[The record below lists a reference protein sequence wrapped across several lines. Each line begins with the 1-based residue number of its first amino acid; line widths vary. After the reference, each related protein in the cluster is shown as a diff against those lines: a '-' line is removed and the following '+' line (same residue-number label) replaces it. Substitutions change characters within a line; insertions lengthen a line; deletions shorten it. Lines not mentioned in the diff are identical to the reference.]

1 MYDPGRSPNPPDSL
15 RARQRD
21 RSRFRHDPD
30 GIWIY
35 SRSVKP
41 RRYLRREPT
50 QARSRVLVDSILVA
64 FDQLLRTFGD
74 EREVT
79 IERILTR
86 AGVSLGSFY
95 EYFTNKDSLVGALVE
110 RATRD
115 NFVALLAAYDASAPR
130 DLPDAVRFLANRVVD
145 TYLAHPAR
153 TRIWLAGIGRL
164 HLMRLVTSE
173 RDRFA
178 GELTK
183 RAARLTS
190 RSEQELAGVMITA
203 CDAMIGIVVG
213 ELYREHPRSRD
224 EVAAHMVQMATSILA
239 P

>member
-1 MYDPGRSPNPPDSL
+1 M
-15 RARQRD
+15 
-21 RSRFRHDPD
+21 
-30 GIWIY
+30 
-35 SRSVKP
+35 KP

-74 EREVT
+74 ERDVT
-79 IERILTR
+79 IERILSR

-115 NFVALLAAYDASAPR
+115 NFVTLLAAYDAYSPR
-130 DLPDAVRFLANRVVD
+130 DLTDAVRFLAERIVD

-153 TRIWLAGIGRL
+153 TRIWLGGIGRL
-164 HLMRLVTSE
+164 QLMRLVTAE

-183 RAARLTS
+183 RAARLIS
-190 RSEQELAGVMITA
+190 RPDAELRDRMITGS
-203 CDAMIGIVVG
+203 DAMIGIIIG
-213 ELYREHPRSRD
+213 ELYRERPRARD
-224 EVAAHMVQMATSILA
+224 EVVAHMVEIGVGILTGSSSA
-239 P
+239 